1 MKEFRLTERLQRV
14 LSLAESEL
22 QNSKLDVLYP
32 IHIFMAALKENTGV
46 LAELRL
52 NYNTDINELLIRVE
66 QIKYKGKENIHP
78 IFNCKVSDEVLEVVK
93 KAETLMNR
101 YGQIYLNE
109 GHMIKGIL
117 STNNKVSEIIS
128 KEERE
133 KILNITASSRDL
145 VASLK
150 NYRLPELNNT
160 SFIIRRA
167 KETDRDELY
176 NFIKT
181 EFNEGWANNVIEGLL
196 GDKPPV
202 FIALA
207 DKEIIGFGAFD
218 VVRKRKGLFGPMGIK
233 IQKRVNRVGY
243 SILHR
248 CLNDMN
254 EIGYEYAIISEAGP
268 IEFYEK
274 SCGAVIIYM

>member
-1 MKEFRLTERLQRV
+1 LKAFRLTERLQGV

-46 LAELRL
+46 LAEFRL
-52 NYNTDINELLIRVE
+52 NYNTDINALMIRAE
-66 QIKYKGKENIHP
+66 QIKYEGKENIHP
-78 IFNCKVSDEVLEVVK
+78 IFNCKVSDEVLEVIK
-93 KAETLMNR
+93 QAEKLMNR

-117 STNNKVSEIIS
+117 TTSNKVSEIIN

-133 KILNITASSRDL
+133 KILNITASCRDL
-145 VASLK
+145 VVCLR
-150 NYRLPELNNT
+150 NYKLPELNNT
-160 SFIIRRA
+160 SFVVTRA
-167 KETDRDELY
+167 KETDRDKLY

-181 EFNEGWANNVIEGLL
+181 EFNEGWAKNVNEGLV

-202 FIALA
+202 FIAFA
-207 DKEIIGFGAFD
+207 DKEIIGFGAYD
-218 VVRKRKGLFGPMGIK
+218 VVRKRKGLFGPMGVK
-233 IQKRVNRVGY
+233 KDKRVNRVGY
-243 SILHR
+243 SILHK

-274 SCGAVIIYM
+274 SCGL